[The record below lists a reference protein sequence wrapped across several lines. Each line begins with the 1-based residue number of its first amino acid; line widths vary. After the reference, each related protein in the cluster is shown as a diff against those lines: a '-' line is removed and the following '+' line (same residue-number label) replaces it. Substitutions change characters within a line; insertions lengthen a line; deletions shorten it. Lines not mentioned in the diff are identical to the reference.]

1 MPDRTPFA
9 NALRDWRTRR
19 RMSQLDLA
27 LEAGIS
33 ARHLAFLETGRANPS
48 RDMVAQ
54 LMAALEVPLR
64 DRNDLLLTAGF
75 APAYEQRP
83 LEDADLKPLRLALDR
98 LLERHAPYPGILLDR
113 AWNIVGANKAAA
125 MLFDLIGGDPNDTN
139 ILTRLANSDRTAEI
153 IENWPDLAA
162 DFAQR
167 LKTEALKSA
176 DHELLARL
184 DAFREKVAAGVGQ
197 LPSAPD
203 DSPLLRARFRL
214 PNGARMSLFS
224 VVGQFSAAHDVTA
237 ADLRF
242 ELFFPADDA
251 SRKVLEAITL

>member
-1 MPDRTPFA
+1 MPDRPPFA

-33 ARHLAFLETGRANPS
+33 ARHLAFLETGRAKPS
-48 RDMVAQ
+48 RDMVGQ

-83 LEDADLKPLRLALDR
+83 LDDADLKPLRDALDR

-113 AWNIVGANKAAA
+113 TWNIVGANTAAA
-125 MLFDLIGGDPNDTN
+125 KLFALIGGDPDDAN
-139 ILTRLANSDRTAEI
+139 ILTRLANSDRTAEV
-153 IENWPDLAA
+153 IENWPSLAA
-162 DFAQR
+162 EFAQR
-167 LKTEALKSA
+167 LKTEALRSA
-176 DHELLARL
+176 DHEMIARL
-184 DAFREKVAAGVGQ
+184 EAFREQVTGAVGD
-197 LPSAPD
+197 LPSVRD
-203 DSPLLRARFRL
+203 DGPLLCARFRL

-224 VVGQFSAAHDVTA
+224 VVGQFSAAHDLTA

-251 SRKVLEAITL
+251 SRKILESLAI

>member
-9 NALRDWRTRR
+9 NALRDWRARR

-33 ARHLAFLETGRANPS
+33 ARHLAFLETGRAKPS

-54 LMAALEVPLR
+54 LMAALDVPLR

-83 LEDADLKPLRLALDR
+83 LDDADLRPLRQALDR
-98 LLERHAPYPGILLDR
+98 LLDRHLPYPGILLDR
-113 AWNIVGANKAAA
+113 SWNIVGANKTAA
-125 MLFDLIGGDPNDTN
+125 MLFALIGGDADDTN
-139 ILTRLANSDRTAEI
+139 ILTRLANSDRTSAM
-153 IENWPDLAA
+153 IENWPSLAA
-162 DFAQR
+162 EFAQR
-167 LKTEALKSA
+167 LKSEALKSA
-176 DHELLARL
+176 DHELLARV
-184 DAFREKVAAGVGQ
+184 DAFREKVAADVGP
-197 LPSAPD
+197 LPAEPNE
-203 DSPLLRARFRL
+203 SPLLCARFRL
-214 PNGARMSLFS
+214 PDGTRMSLFS

-242 ELFFPADDA
+242 ELFFPADEA
-251 SRKVLEAITL
+251 SRNVLEALSA